1 MIKKICIVT
10 GTRAEFGQLSWL
22 IDKINTDPE
31 FTLQLIVTGMHLS
44 PEFGS
49 TFNEIIDAGYII
61 TKKIEIQLSSDS
73 SIGISKSMGLAQISF
88 ADAFDQLKP
97 DLVVILGDRTEML
110 AIASSALVFGIPI
123 AHIHGGEITEGVY
136 DNSIR
141 HAITKMSSLHFTST
155 EIYRNRVIQMGED
168 PKSVFNV
175 GALAIE
181 SVLNLKLFTREE
193 FEKSINH
200 KLFSKNLL
208 ITFHPVTL
216 ENNSA
221 CEQFTQLLEALDEL
235 KDTLL
240 IFTKPN
246 SDKDGRIIIQLIDE
260 YVQIHSKK
268 AIAFT
273 SLGQQRYLSAI
284 PLMDAVVGN
293 SSSGIMEVPALNI
306 PTINVGDRQK
316 GRIMGPTIFNCEP
329 EKEAISK
336 TINKAYQFDKSI
348 RWDHPYG
355 KGNTSSQIL
364 EILKN
369 TGKINLK
376 KTFYNIQ
383 PDKK

>member
-1 MIKKICIVT
+1 MVKKICIVT
-10 GTRAEFGQLSWL
+10 GTRAEFGQLYWL
-22 IDKINTDPE
+22 IDKINKDSD
-31 FTLQLIVTGMHLS
+31 FILQLIVTGMHLS

-49 TFNEIIDAGYII
+49 SFNEIIESGFII
-61 TKKIEIQLSSDS
+61 SKKIEIQLSSDS
-73 SIGISKSMGLAQISF
+73 PVGISKSMGLAQISF
-88 ADAFDQLKP
+88 AEAFDQLKP
-97 DLVVILGDRTEML
+97 DLVIILGDRTEML
-110 AIASSALVFGIPI
+110 AIASSALIFGIPI

-136 DNSIR
+136 DDSIR

-155 EIYRNRVIQMGED
+155 DIYRNRVIQMGED
-168 PKSVFNV
+168 PEFVFNV

-181 SVLNLKLFTREE
+181 SVLNLKLLTREE

-221 CEQFTQLLEALDEL
+221 GEQFTQLLEALDEL
-235 KDTLL
+235 NDTLL

-260 YVQIHSKK
+260 YVHTHSGK

-284 PLMDAVVGN
+284 PLMDAIVGN
-293 SSSGIMEVPALNI
+293 SSSGILEVPAFNVPTVNI
-306 PTINVGDRQK
+306 GDRQK
-316 GRIMGPTIFNCEP
+316 GRIMGPTILNCEP
-329 EKEAISK
+329 LKEAISE
-336 TINKAYQFDKSI
+336 TIVKAYLFDKAI

-364 EILKN
+364 EIFKK
-369 TGKINLK
+369 TDTINLK

-383 PDKK
+383 TDNS